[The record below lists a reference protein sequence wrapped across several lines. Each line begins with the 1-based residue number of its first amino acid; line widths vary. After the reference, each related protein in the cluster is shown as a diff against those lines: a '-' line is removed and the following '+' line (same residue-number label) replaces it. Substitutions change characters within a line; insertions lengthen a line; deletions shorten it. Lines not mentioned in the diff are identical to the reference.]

1 METKR
6 KIELIREGVLS
17 DIKNLLGR
25 YNLTGVN
32 SYDIDEDCSPIILED
47 EFDDNNTYVLDF
59 LSIKDGQLVF
69 EGSNHAGEYIWSE
82 ETIPTDALVDIS
94 DWLEEHTDELEE
106 LTE

>member
-32 SYDIDEDCSPIILED
+32 SYDIDEGCSPIIMED

-59 LSIKDGQLVF
+59 LSIKNGKLSF
-69 EGSNHAGEYIWSE
+69 EGSNCSGEYIWSE

-106 LTE
+106 LVE